1 MTPIK
6 KTALVAGATGVV
18 GRNLLRRL
26 VSDPDWDVIAVSRRK
41 PDVEGEYRHIAAD
54 LLDPADAEARLGGR
68 SEVTHIF
75 FSAYIEKPTWAAMV
89 APNMALLI
97 SLMDALEPAAEALQ
111 HVNLMHGTKW
121 YGNHLGPFKTP
132 AKETD
137 PGHMPPNSNR
147 HSSWT
152 VRRARRGHGPPLGR
166 MPSAASP
173 SATQ

>member
-54 LLDPADAEARLGGR
+54 LLDPTDAEARLGGL

-89 APNMALLI
+89 VPNMALLTN
-97 SLMDALEPAAEALQ
+97 LMDAVEP
-111 HVNLMHGTKW
+111 
-121 YGNHLGPFKTP
+121 P
-132 AKETD
+132 
-137 PGHMPPNSNR
+137 R
-147 HSSWT
+147 HCSTSISCT
-152 VRRARRGHGPPLGR
+152 RNFSLTHSGR
-166 MPSAASP
+166 N
-173 SATQ
+173 